1 MKRGLFIA
9 FEGPDGA
16 GSSTQTRLLTE
27 RFNRNGS
34 KAFATKNPTNSIIG
48 GIIRTILKK
57 QFEVDMKTFALL
69 FSADRAYHLHKEV
82 EPMLK
87 DGVNVVC
94 DRYILSTLAF
104 QSTEEDLKW
113 LKQLNS
119 KFRKP
124 DFTFILDVPA
134 DICMQRI
141 KNSRVGFEFFETK
154 ERLQEVMRNYRGL
167 KDYFPNTFLIKGYN
181 RSLES
186 INDQVFKIITKN
198 SK

>member
-1 MKRGLFIA
+1 MKRGLFIV

-16 GSSTQTRLLTE
+16 GSSTQTRLLVE
-27 RFNRNGS
+27 KFNKSGS
-34 KAFATKNPTNSIIG
+34 KAVGTKNPTNNVIG

-82 EPMLK
+82 EPLIN

-104 QSTEEDLKW
+104 QSTEEDLRW

-124 DFTFILDVPA
+124 DFTFILDVPPEVC
-134 DICMQRI
+134 IKRI
-141 KNSRVGFEFFETK
+141 KGSRVGFEFFETK

-167 KDYFPNTFLIKGYN
+167 RNHFPKTFLIRGYN
-181 RSLES
+181 RSPES
-186 INDQVFKIITKN
+186 ISRQVFNIIKRY